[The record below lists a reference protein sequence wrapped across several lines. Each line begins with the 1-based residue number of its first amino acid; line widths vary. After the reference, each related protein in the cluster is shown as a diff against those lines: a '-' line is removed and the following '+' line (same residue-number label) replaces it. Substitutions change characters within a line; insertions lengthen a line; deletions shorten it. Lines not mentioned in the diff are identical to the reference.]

1 MLVHFKECINM
12 EEKLV
17 KIINEMAEHL
27 SIAQMKKLQEVLIK
41 NLCDSEP
48 EKAEISNYDYLQLF
62 LDAKKIEGCSERTLQ
77 YYQVTVERLFKSI
90 KTPVRKQ
97 TTEEIRK
104 YLSDYQKINNCS
116 KVTVDNIRRNI
127 SSFFS
132 WLEEEDY
139 ILKSPMR
146 RIHKIKTKQQ
156 VKEIISDEVI
166 EKLRDNCSCARDL
179 AMIDLLYSTGVR
191 VGELVN
197 LDISDIDFEARECIV
212 FGKGDKERKVYFDAK
227 AKLHLLNYLSTRNDT
242 NPALFVTLDSPHSR
256 LKISGVEIRIR
267 QLGRKLN
274 LTKIHPH
281 KFRRT
286 MATRAIDKG
295 MPIEQ
300 VQKILGHSQI
310 DTTMQYAIVN
320 QVNVK
325 TSHQKFI
332 A

>member
-41 NLCDSEP
+41 NLCDAEP
-48 EKAEISNYDYLQLF
+48 EKTEISNYDYLQLF

-320 QVNVK
+320 QANVK